1 MTQHEEKAAVLR
13 VAQGLERDGYTVL
26 IEPSQE
32 SVPIDVGGYQ
42 PDIIATRGEDHILVE
57 VKTRSNPRNLERYK
71 EIAERVRG
79 YPNWRFMLTTVTPE
93 YASDQ
98 PAITDRTT
106 PEELLAL
113 LKRLDLLIET
123 ENYEFALP
131 YLWNALMVGLRIEAE
146 RKHVP
151 VDATSDLRVINYMY
165 SLGELSHED
174 YEVFKSYYD
183 LRNTAVHQLNPK
195 VRRDQITGFQEYLR
209 KKLAEWN
216 LQTIGPSQN
225 TPIN

>member
-1 MTQHEEKAAVLR
+1 MNQHEGRAAVLR
-13 VAQGLERDGYTVL
+13 VAQGLERDGYTVV
-26 IEPSQE
+26 IEPSRE

-42 PDIIATRGEDHILVE
+42 PDIIATRGDDHILVE
-57 VKTRSNPRNLERYK
+57 VKTLSNPRNLERYK
-71 EIAERVRG
+71 EIAERVRS

-106 PEELLAL
+106 PDELSAL

-131 YLWNALMVGLRIEAE
+131 YLWNALMVSLRAEAD
-146 RKHVP
+146 RRHVP

-174 YEVFKSYYD
+174 YD
-183 LRNTAVHQLNPK
+183 P
-195 VRRDQITGFQEYLR
+195 
-209 KKLAEWN
+209 
-216 LQTIGPSQN
+216 
-225 TPIN
+225 